1 MPLGYDTSRTDT
13 LYDDAVE
20 ILKKSKLMQALKLK
34 AITSPYS
41 VIVPEKHLSTGVKTM
56 ISNTLGRT
64 LGPLGA
70 FGAWVGLAGASAAKN
85 LSTANE
91 GIDQLIA
98 GILKRPNAATN
109 LVKGAAI
116 EKVAS
121 DSTTGR
127 EEVRDIMRRIYNE
140 DPSYWP
146 YGLSIT
152 GHDAVYLIRDNMTKA
167 AAGFVGWQQRRES
180 GKLVGSYSIG
190 ILPEYRNKGFAKE
203 AVAKIIREKA
213 AGVDEV
219 RSYVMPHNSR
229 SKGLADTLHIPVT
242 EKF

>member
-41 VIVPEKHLSTGVKTM
+41 VFVPEKNLSTGVKTM
-56 ISNTLGRT
+56 ISNTLGRA
-64 LGPLGA
+64 LGPIGALGA
-70 FGAWVGLAGASAAKN
+70 WAGLAGASAAKN
-85 LSTANE
+85 LSAANE
-91 GIDQLIA
+91 GIDRLIA
-98 GILKRPNAATN
+98 GVLNRPDAVTN

-121 DSTTGR
+121 YSTTGR
-127 EEVRDIMRRIYNE
+127 EEVRDIMHRIYNE
-140 DPSYWP
+140 NPSYWP
-146 YGLSIT
+146 YGLSIA

-219 RSYVMPHNSR
+219 RSYVVPHNSR
-229 SKGLADTLHIPVT
+229 SKGLAETLRIPVMD
-242 EKF
+242 KF